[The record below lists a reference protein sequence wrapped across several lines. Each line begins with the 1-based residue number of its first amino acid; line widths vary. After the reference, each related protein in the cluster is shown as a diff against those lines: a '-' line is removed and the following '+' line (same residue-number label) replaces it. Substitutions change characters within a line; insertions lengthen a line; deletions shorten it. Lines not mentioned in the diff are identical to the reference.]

1 MEDEWLGEEHDAK
14 AGGQVEAWRPAPR
27 GEPRSGG

>member
-1 MEDEWLGEEHDAK
+1 MSGWGKSMDAK

-27 GEPRSGG
+27 GEPRSRG